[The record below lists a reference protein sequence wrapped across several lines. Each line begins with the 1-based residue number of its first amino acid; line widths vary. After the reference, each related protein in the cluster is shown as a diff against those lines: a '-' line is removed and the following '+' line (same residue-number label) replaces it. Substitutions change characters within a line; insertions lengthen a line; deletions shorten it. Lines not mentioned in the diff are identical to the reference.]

1 MYYSCGNIDGKA
13 LELNANEVNILELIG
28 KCSRGENAKG
38 WYGSMQALADALPF
52 VISDETVRRAINKLF
67 NLGLIERRE
76 TAWYV
81 KPQNVATEPQN
92 VVNEP
97 QNVANIPQIVQ
108 NPAPPVTPLY
118 NNEMKEKDHATCVPT
133 HDTRNSR
140 PIPSVFF
147 SDLEN
152 AYREKGGRWT
162 YDQQLAASDLWH
174 NSTSYAKKRAL
185 VYAVKAGSFFK
196 PRIDWLVSD
205 FPEPAPLWLRGD
217 EGGDIVQVRYNGAYK
232 LCTRATMELFGLE
245 WVRDW

>member
-52 VISDETVRRAINKLF
+52 VINRMTVSRAIQKLLNMGIIYKNEKGTLF
-67 NLGLIERRE
+67 Y
-76 TAWYV
+76 A
-81 KPQNVATEPQN
+81 QNVQSDAQKVQEN
-92 VVNEP
+92 
-97 QNVANIPQIVQ
+97 AQIVQ

-174 NSTSYAKKRAL
+174 SSTSYAKKRAL

>member
-81 KPQNVATEPQN
+81 KPQDVATEPQI
-92 VVNEP
+92 VATEP

>member
-1 MYYSCGNIDGKA
+1 MYYSCGNMDGKA